1 VVTRFDVNLSLDLAE
16 IPAPPGLVDHSPARY
31 CIRLW
36 NCV

>member
-1 VVTRFDVNLSLDLAE
+1 VFTRFSVDLSLDLAKV
-16 IPAPPGLVDHSPARY
+16 PAPPGLVDHSPSRY